1 MSRREYK
8 FLTSFKFLDVKMAG
22 LAPFATNVFATLDA
36 NMGRATHPGSATAT
50 RAGEVF
56 SAIKISI
63 FAQTTSLARMV
74 PHVSI
79 PAKGLTLAAALLVIL
94 EVIAKREL

>member
-1 MSRREYK
+1 
-8 FLTSFKFLDVKMAG
+8 MAG
-22 LAPFATNVFATLDA
+22 LALFAMSVSVTLGATTV
-36 NMGRATHPGSATAT
+36 RATHPGSATVT

-56 SAIKISI
+56 SAIKIST
-63 FAQTTSLARMV
+63 FAQTISLARMV

-94 EVIAKREL
+94 EVIAKRE